1 MNDRALEYLDNSD
14 GWEIGVGPSIVIVDK
29 GKAKS
34 LTTTTLRE
42 DVYAFTFN
50 QKGLMARLGLQGSK
64 ITRISPLGSVWATF
78 SPPAPASNEQNWLL
92 SNPGKGRFPYFRNDL
107 YSMDPGQSI
116 C

>member
-29 GKAKS
+29 GK
-34 LTTTTLRE
+34 
-42 DVYAFTFN
+42 
-50 QKGLMARLGLQGSK
+50 
-64 ITRISPLGSVWATF
+64 
-78 SPPAPASNEQNWLL
+78 
-92 SNPGKGRFPYFRNDL
+92 GRFPYFRNDL